1 MSHRSKQF
9 RFLVVALLMLGAL
22 ALGACSSTPLPPL
35 FIMGGSSAARPAVP
49 VVEAPSKPGAPA
61 QAISAPAASE
71 AITTS
76 ATVAVGEA
84 VAAAPAAS
92 QAVTETASL
101 TTTEAITASVRVDEA
116 ITATTPITSGVVI
129 TAAVAVEPVAV
140 APTAAPTRAAEV
152 AVQPTAT
159 RVAPTATR
167 VAPTATRVAPTA
179 TRPPARPAATRAPVR
194 PSATPTPEWPK
205 TLVITAEDIEQG
217 ASSVPGL
224 QISGLDVTFGNN
236 TMTMTFDSLRYSFVS
251 MRDVT
256 VQGHFVVNNCDVDF
270 VADSITPR
278 NLATGAI
285 PGFINQSLD
294 QQLGAW
300 CVESLAVQPG
310 QLAATVRP
318 R

>member
-1 MSHRSKQF
+1 MKNLNKSSLVL
-9 RFLVVALLMLGAL
+9 LVVLLVAGVL
-22 ALGACSSTPLPPL
+22 ALTGCSATPLPPL
-35 FIMGGSSAARPAVP
+35 FLAGGSGAAQPPTPAALAPASVP
-49 VVEAPSKPGAPA
+49 AAVEAS
-61 QAISAPAASE
+61 AIAASE
-71 AITTS
+71 AVTIT
-76 ATVAVGEA
+76 EA
-84 VAAAPAAS
+84 VVVAQPAAAAPAAS
-92 QAVTETASL
+92 VTVTETSAL
-101 TTTEAITASVRVDEA
+101 NATGVITASVRAADVVS
-116 ITATTPITSGVVI
+116 ITAPITSSVVI
-129 TAAVAVEPVAV
+129 SPAEAVVAAQPLS
-140 APTAAPTRAAEV
+140 T
-152 AVQPTAT
+152 PTAT

-179 TRPPARPAATRAPVR
+179 TRVAPTATRAPAR
-194 PSATPTPEWPK
+194 PTATPTPEWPK
-205 TLVITAEDIEQG
+205 TLVITAEDIEEG

-251 MRDVT
+251 MRNVT

-310 QLAATVRP
+310 QLVATVRP